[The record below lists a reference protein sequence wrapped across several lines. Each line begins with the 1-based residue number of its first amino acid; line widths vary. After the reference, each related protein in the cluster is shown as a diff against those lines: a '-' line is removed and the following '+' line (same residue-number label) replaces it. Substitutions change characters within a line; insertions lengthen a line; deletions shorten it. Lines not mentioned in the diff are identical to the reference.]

1 MKRFFF
7 LWFLFFSG
15 IVLAGNVTVDQARQI
30 AVSFWQ
36 SAPVTRGGIPS
47 LQMVFH
53 SEDLVT
59 RSSVQSPAYYVFDN
73 TGGPGFV
80 IVAGDDVAMPVLG
93 YSFEHEFSKDNL
105 PANLKA
111 WLEYMR
117 DEVNEARRSGA
128 KAESAVTRAWS
139 QVEVGT
145 PVVELETARW
155 NQTEPYNQLCPTIN
169 GQPTYTGC
177 VITALA
183 IVMRYH
189 QWPEKGVGT
198 LPGYETYNYKVS
210 VPDLPLGHVYDWNN
224 MPLQYPY
231 SGYSQEEATAVATL
245 MRDCGVMVQADY
257 GPLGSSGTG
266 ATTFN
271 IPSLLATYMGYDK
284 SARSVSRNSYSTAE
298 WNAMMKRELDSSR
311 PIIYSGASSE
321 AGHAFV
327 LDGYTDRDYYSVNWG
342 WGGYCNGYFLLTALN
357 PSGQGAGGSEGGY
370 NASQDAVIG
379 IQKDV
384 GGECVEEL
392 RFMECTIFVP
402 ARTINGLC
410 IDETVVSGKPFVLYM
425 GGLLNA
431 GSTTFVGDLVLAVTD
446 NQGKIVE
453 ELYRSEITDLPASYY
468 FYSIINATVKS
479 PILPG
484 YRIRGYYR
492 SANTPEWTL
501 IKGNEEDGCTWDLL
515 IADEYSIEET
525 TQLTYNKKSRLL
537 RLLVKDGVSVSLRS
551 SGGSDCSDK
560 CQIQGNEITVDTSL
574 LRDGTYSLTLQK
586 GDDWKTLNFS
596 VANAAE

>member
-15 IVLAGNVTVDQARQI
+15 IVLAGNVSEDQARQI

-117 DEVNEARRSGA
+117 DEVNKARRSGA

-145 PVVELETARW
+145 PVVELETAKW
-155 NQTEPYNQLCPTIN
+155 NQMEPYNLLCPIV
-169 GQPTYTGC
+169 GGESTYTGC
-177 VITALA
+177 TATAVA

-198 LPGYETYNYKVS
+198 LPGYKILRGEVL
-210 VPDLPLGHVYDWNN
+210 PELPLGHTYDWKN
-224 MPLQYPY
+224 MPLEYPY
-231 SGYSQEEATAVATL
+231 MGYSQAEANAVAVL
-245 MRDCGVMVQADY
+245 MRDCGWMIFSDY
-257 GPLGSSGTG
+257 GPIGSVGTM
-266 ATTFN
+266 ASSYD
-271 IPSLLATYMGYDK
+271 IPSGLKTYMGYDK
-284 SARSVSRNSYSTAE
+284 KARIISRNGYSTFE
-298 WNAMMKRELDSSR
+298 WNALMKGELDNSR
-311 PIIYSGASSE
+311 PIIYAGFSVRS
-321 AGHAFV
+321 GHAFV
-327 LDGYTDRDYYSVNWG
+327 LDGYTDQDYYRVNWG
-342 WGGYCNGYFLLTALN
+342 WGGYCDGYFLLTALD
-357 PSGQGAGGSEGGY
+357 PEGQGAGGSEGGY
-370 NASQDAVIG
+370 NTSQTAVIG
-379 IQKDV
+379 IQKDD
-384 GGECVEEL
+384 GGTNLEEL
-392 RFMECTIFVP
+392 RYSERFNEQDLC
-402 ARTINGLC
+402 GL
-410 IDETVVSGKPFVLYM
+410 IVDESVVSGRPFDLYSGCM
-425 GGLLNA
+425 KNS
-431 GSTTFVGDLVLAVTD
+431 GSGTFTGELMFAVAD
-446 NQGKIVE
+446 KEGNIIE
-453 ELYRSEITDLPASYY
+453 ELYTMSVSDWLESQY
-468 FYSIINATVKS
+468 FCPSIGNVTINTLV
-479 PILPG
+479 LPG

-501 IKGNEEDGCTWDLL
+501 IKGNDEDGCVWDLL

-586 GDDWKTLNFS
+586 GDDRKTLNFS

>member
-36 SAPVTRGGIPS
+36 SAPVTRGGVPS

-117 DEVNEARRSGA
+117 DEVNEARRSGI
-128 KAESAVTRAWS
+128 KAQEAVTRAWKS
-139 QVEVGT
+139 MDAGEV
-145 PVVELETARW
+145 VVKLETAEW
-155 NQTEPYNQLCPTIN
+155 SQGEPYNWYCPMIN
-169 GQPTYTGC
+169 GQKAPTGC

-189 QWPEKGVGT
+189 QWPEKGVGV
-198 LPGYETYNYKVS
+198 LPGYETGNGIT
-210 VPDLPLGHVYDWNN
+210 LPEISLGHPYNWAN
-224 MPLQYPY
+224 MLLKYPWE
-231 SGYSQEEATAVATL
+231 GYTQAEAEAVATL
-245 MRDCGVMVQADY
+245 MRDLGVMLQAGY
-257 GPLGSSGTG
+257 GLDGTG
-266 ATTFN
+266 AATSN
-271 IPSLLATYMGYDK
+271 IPSGLITYMGYDK
-284 SARSVSRNSYSTAE
+284 ATRWINRDHYSTIE
-298 WNAMMKRELDSSR
+298 WHQLMKVELNNNR
-311 PIIYSGASSE
+311 PIIYSGSNDE
-321 AGHAFV
+321 GGHAFV
-327 LDGYTDRDYYSVNWG
+327 LDGYTTDNYFSVNWG
-342 WGGYCNGYFLLTALN
+342 WGGSCNGYFLLTALD
-357 PSGQGAGGSEGGY
+357 PAGQGVGGSAEGY
-370 NASQDAVIG
+370 NNYQGAVIG
-379 IQKDV
+379 IQKDTN
-384 GGECVEEL
+384 GKNFIEEL
-392 RFMECTIFVP
+392 RFAKYSGGP
-402 ARTINGLC
+402 GLWVEQE
-410 IDETVVSGKPFVLYM
+410 ISTGIPFI
-425 GGLLNA
+425 LNA
-431 GSTTFVGDLVLAVTD
+431 LLVNSGSMNFVGDILFALV
-446 NQGKIVE
+446 NKHGNIVE
-453 ELYRSEITDLPASYY
+453 ELGIWNVSESDN
-468 FYSIINATVKS
+468 FYSGSSCLFNMYLTINQKINV
-479 PILPG
+479 G

-586 GDDWKTLNFS
+586 GDDRKTLNFS

>member
-117 DEVNEARRSGA
+117 DEVNKARRSGA

-145 PVVELETARW
+145 PVVELETAKW
-155 NQTEPYNQLCPTIN
+155 NQMEPYNLLCPIV
-169 GQPTYTGC
+169 GGESTYTGC
-177 VITALA
+177 TATAVA

-198 LPGYETYNYKVS
+198 LPGYKILRGEVL
-210 VPDLPLGHVYDWNN
+210 PELPLGHTYDWKN
-224 MPLQYPY
+224 MPLEYPY
-231 SGYSQEEATAVATL
+231 MGYSQAEANAVAVL
-245 MRDCGVMVQADY
+245 MRDCGWMIFSDY
-257 GPLGSSGTG
+257 GPIGSVGTM
-266 ATTFN
+266 ASSYD
-271 IPSLLATYMGYDK
+271 IPSGLKTYMGYDK
-284 SARSVSRNSYSTAE
+284 KARIISRNGYSTFE
-298 WNAMMKRELDSSR
+298 WNALMKGELDNSR
-311 PIIYSGASSE
+311 PIIYAGFSVRS
-321 AGHAFV
+321 GHAFV
-327 LDGYTDRDYYSVNWG
+327 LDGYTDQDYYRVNWG
-342 WGGYCNGYFLLTALN
+342 WGGYCDGYFLLTALD
-357 PSGQGAGGSEGGY
+357 PEGQGAGGSEGGY
-370 NASQDAVIG
+370 NTSQTAVIG
-379 IQKDV
+379 IQKDD
-384 GGECVEEL
+384 GGTNLEEL
-392 RFMECTIFVP
+392 RYSERFNEQDLC
-402 ARTINGLC
+402 GL
-410 IDETVVSGKPFVLYM
+410 IVDESVVSGRPFDLYSGCM
-425 GGLLNA
+425 KNS
-431 GSTTFVGDLVLAVTD
+431 GSGTFTGELMFAVAD
-446 NQGKIVE
+446 KEGNIIE
-453 ELYRSEITDLPASYY
+453 ELYTMSVSDWLESQY
-468 FYSIINATVKS
+468 FCPSIGNVTINTLV
-479 PILPG
+479 LPG

-501 IKGNEEDGCTWDLL
+501 IKGNDEDGCVWDLL

-586 GDDWKTLNFS
+586 GDDRKTLNFS

>member
-15 IVLAGNVTVDQARQI
+15 IVLAGNVSEDQARQI

-128 KAESAVTRAWS
+128 KAESVVTRAWS
-139 QVEVGT
+139 QVEAGT
-145 PVVELETARW
+145 PVVELETAKW
-155 NQTEPYNQLCPTIN
+155 NQMEPYNLLCPIV
-169 GQPTYTGC
+169 GGESTYTGC
-177 VITALA
+177 TATAVA

-198 LPGYETYNYKVS
+198 LPGYKILRGEVL
-210 VPDLPLGHVYDWNN
+210 PELPLGHTYDWKN
-224 MPLQYPY
+224 MPLEYPY
-231 SGYSQEEATAVATL
+231 MGYSQAEANAVAVL
-245 MRDCGVMVQADY
+245 MRDCGWMIFSDY
-257 GPLGSSGTG
+257 GPVGSSGTS
-266 ATTFN
+266 AFTVY
-271 IPSLLATYMGYDK
+271 IPAGLTTYMGYDK
-284 SARSVSRNSYSTAE
+284 RVRTISRNGYTTSE
-298 WNAMMKRELDSSR
+298 WNSLMQGELESNR
-311 PIIYSGASSE
+311 PVIYSGFNDN

-327 LDGYTDRDYYSVNWG
+327 LDGYTDQNYYRVNWG
-342 WGGYCNGYFLLTALN
+342 WGGYCDGYFLLTVLD
-357 PSGQGAGGSEGGY
+357 PEGQGSGGSEGGY
-370 NASQDAVIG
+370 NMYQDAVIG
-379 IQKDV
+379 IQKDD
-384 GGECVEEL
+384 GGAYFEEL
-392 RFMECTIFVP
+392 RYGERFSEQEVC
-402 ARTINGLC
+402 GLSV
-410 IDETVVSGKPFVLYM
+410 DEPVVSGKPFELYV
-425 GGLLNA
+425 GNLKNTGSGTFTGELL
-431 GSTTFVGDLVLAVTD
+431 FAVVD
-446 NQGKIVE
+446 KEGNIVE
-453 ELYRSEITDLPASYY
+453 ELYVVSLSDLLSSYY
-468 FYSIINATVKS
+468 YYPYVGTVTINTPV
-479 PILPG
+479 LPG

-501 IKGNEEDGCTWDLL
+501 IKGNDEDGCVWDLL

-586 GDDWKTLNFS
+586 GDDRKTLNFS

>member
-36 SAPVTRGGIPS
+36 SVPVTRGGILS

-128 KAESAVTRAWS
+128 KAESVVTRAWS

-145 PVVELETARW
+145 PVVELETAKW
-155 NQTEPYNQLCPTIN
+155 NQMEPYNLLCPIV
-169 GQPTYTGC
+169 GGESTYTGC
-177 VITALA
+177 TATAVA

-198 LPGYETYNYKVS
+198 LPGYKILRGEVL
-210 VPDLPLGHVYDWNN
+210 PELPLGHTYDWKN
-224 MPLQYPY
+224 MPLEYPY
-231 SGYSQEEATAVATL
+231 MGYSQAEANAVAVL
-245 MRDCGVMVQADY
+245 MRDCGWMIFSDY
-257 GPLGSSGTG
+257 GPIGSVGTM
-266 ATTFN
+266 ASSYD
-271 IPSLLATYMGYDK
+271 IPSGLKTYMGYDK
-284 SARSVSRNSYSTAE
+284 KARIISRNGYSTFE
-298 WNAMMKRELDSSR
+298 WNALMKGELDNSR
-311 PIIYSGASSE
+311 PIIYAGFSVRS
-321 AGHAFV
+321 GHAFV
-327 LDGYTDRDYYSVNWG
+327 LDGYTDQDYYRVNWG
-342 WGGYCNGYFLLTALN
+342 WGGYCDGYFLLTALD
-357 PSGQGAGGSEGGY
+357 PEGQGAGGSEGGY
-370 NASQDAVIG
+370 NTSQTAVIG
-379 IQKDV
+379 IQKDD
-384 GGECVEEL
+384 GGTNLEEL
-392 RFMECTIFVP
+392 RYSERFNEQDLC
-402 ARTINGLC
+402 GL
-410 IDETVVSGKPFVLYM
+410 IVDESVVSGRPFDLYSGCM
-425 GGLLNA
+425 KNS
-431 GSTTFVGDLVLAVTD
+431 GSGTFTGELMFAVAD
-446 NQGKIVE
+446 KEGNIIE
-453 ELYRSEITDLPASYY
+453 ELYTMSVSDWLESQY
-468 FYSIINATVKS
+468 FCPSIGNVTINTLV
-479 PILPG
+479 LPG

-501 IKGNEEDGCTWDLL
+501 IKGNDEDGCVWDLL

-586 GDDWKTLNFS
+586 GDDRKTLNFS

>member
-15 IVLAGNVTVDQARQI
+15 IVLAGNVTEDQARQI

-128 KAESAVTRAWS
+128 KAESVVTRAWS

-145 PVVELETARW
+145 PVVELGTAKW
-155 NQTEPYNQLCPTIN
+155 NQTDPYNLLCPIV
-169 GQPTYTGC
+169 GGESTYTGC
-177 VITALA
+177 TATAVA

-198 LPGYETYNYKVS
+198 LPGYKILRGEVL
-210 VPDLPLGHVYDWNN
+210 PELPLGHTYDWKN
-224 MPLQYPY
+224 MPLEYPY
-231 SGYSQEEATAVATL
+231 MGYSQAEANAVAVL
-245 MRDCGVMVQADY
+245 MRDCGWMIFSDY
-257 GPLGSSGTG
+257 GPIGSVGTM
-266 ATTFN
+266 ASSYD
-271 IPSLLATYMGYDK
+271 IPSGLKTYMGYDK
-284 SARSVSRNSYSTAE
+284 KARIISRNGYSTFE
-298 WNAMMKRELDSSR
+298 WNALMKGELDNSR
-311 PIIYSGASSE
+311 PIIYAGFSVRS
-321 AGHAFV
+321 GHAFV
-327 LDGYTDRDYYSVNWG
+327 LDGYTDQDYYRVNWG
-342 WGGYCNGYFLLTALN
+342 WGGYCDGYFLLTALD
-357 PSGQGAGGSEGGY
+357 PEGQGAGGSEGGY
-370 NASQDAVIG
+370 NTSQTAVIG
-379 IQKDV
+379 IQKDD
-384 GGECVEEL
+384 GGTNLEEL
-392 RFMECTIFVP
+392 RYSERFNEQDLC
-402 ARTINGLC
+402 GL
-410 IDETVVSGKPFVLYM
+410 IVDESVVSGRPFDLYSGCM
-425 GGLLNA
+425 KNS
-431 GSTTFVGDLVLAVTD
+431 GSGTFTGELMFAVAD
-446 NQGKIVE
+446 KEGNIIE
-453 ELYRSEITDLPASYY
+453 ELYTMSVSDWLESQY
-468 FYSIINATVKS
+468 FCPSIGNVTINTLV
-479 PILPG
+479 LPG

-501 IKGNEEDGCTWDLL
+501 IKGNDEDGCVWDLL

-586 GDDWKTLNFS
+586 GDDRKTLNFS

>member
-15 IVLAGNVTVDQARQI
+15 IVLAGNVSEDQARQI

-128 KAESAVTRAWS
+128 KAESAVTHAWS

-145 PVVELETARW
+145 PVVELETAKW
-155 NQTEPYNQLCPTIN
+155 NQMEPYNLLCPIVW
-169 GQPTYTGC
+169 GESTYTGC
-177 VITALA
+177 TATAVA

-198 LPGYETYNYKVS
+198 LPGYKILRGEVL
-210 VPDLPLGHVYDWNN
+210 PELPLGHTYDWKN
-224 MPLQYPY
+224 MPLEYPY
-231 SGYSQEEATAVATL
+231 MGYSQAEANAVAVL
-245 MRDCGVMVQADY
+245 MRDCGWMIFSDY
-257 GPLGSSGTG
+257 GPIGSVGTM
-266 ATTFN
+266 ASSYD
-271 IPSLLATYMGYDK
+271 IPSGLKTYMGYDK
-284 SARSVSRNSYSTAE
+284 KARIISRNGYSTFE
-298 WNAMMKRELDSSR
+298 WNALMKGELDNSR
-311 PIIYSGASSE
+311 PIIYAGFSVRG
-321 AGHAFV
+321 GHAFV
-327 LDGYTDRDYYSVNWG
+327 LDGYTDQDYYRVNWG
-342 WGGYCNGYFLLTALN
+342 WGGYCDGYFLLTALD
-357 PSGQGAGGSEGGY
+357 PEGQGAGGSEGGY
-370 NASQDAVIG
+370 NTSQTAVIG
-379 IQKDV
+379 IQKDD
-384 GGECVEEL
+384 GGTNLEEL
-392 RFMECTIFVP
+392 RYSERFNEQDLC
-402 ARTINGLC
+402 GL
-410 IDETVVSGKPFVLYM
+410 IVDESVVSGRPFDLYSGCM
-425 GGLLNA
+425 KNS
-431 GSTTFVGDLVLAVTD
+431 GSGTFTGELMFAVAD
-446 NQGKIVE
+446 KEGNIIE
-453 ELYRSEITDLPASYY
+453 ELYTMSVSDWLESQY
-468 FYSIINATVKS
+468 FCPSIGNVTINTLV
-479 PILPG
+479 LPG

-501 IKGNEEDGCTWDLL
+501 IKGNDEDGCVWDLL

-586 GDDWKTLNFS
+586 GDDRKTLNFS

>member
-15 IVLAGNVTVDQARQI
+15 IVLAGNVTEDQARQI

-53 SEDLVT
+53 SEDLIT

-93 YSFEHEFSKDNL
+93 YSFEHEFSKDDL

-128 KAESAVTRAWS
+128 KAESVVTRAWS

-145 PVVELETARW
+145 PVVELETAQW

-198 LPGYETYNYKVS
+198 LPGYKISRGEVL
-210 VPDLPLGHVYDWNN
+210 PELPLGHTYDWKN
-224 MPLQYPY
+224 MLLEYPY
-231 SGYSQEEATAVATL
+231 FGYSQAEATAVATL
-245 MRDCGVMVQADY
+245 MRDCGIMLQADF
-257 GPLGSSGTG
+257 GPVGSSGTG
-266 ATTFN
+266 AFTHL
-271 IPSLLATYMGYDK
+271 IPDKLTNYMGYSK
-284 SARSVSRNSYSTAE
+284 KARSISRNGYSTSE
-298 WNAMMKRELDSSR
+298 WNTLMQGELDSNR
-311 PIIYSGASSE
+311 PVIYSGFNDN

-327 LDGYTDRDYYSVNWG
+327 LDGYTDQNYYRVNWG
-342 WGGYCNGYFLLTALN
+342 WGGYCDGYFLLTALD
-357 PSGQGAGGSEGGY
+357 PEGQGSGGSEGGY
-370 NASQDAVIG
+370 NMSQDAVIG
-379 IQKDV
+379 IQKDD
-384 GGECVEEL
+384 GGAYFEEL
-392 RFMECTIFVP
+392 RYGERFSEQEVC
-402 ARTINGLC
+402 GLSV
-410 IDETVVSGKPFVLYM
+410 DEPVVSGKPFELYV
-425 GGLLNA
+425 GNLKNTGSGTFTGELL
-431 GSTTFVGDLVLAVTD
+431 FAVAD
-446 NQGKIVE
+446 KEGNIVE
-453 ELYRSEITDLPASYY
+453 ELYVMSISDYLSAYY
-468 FYSIINATVKS
+468 YCPVTINT

-501 IKGNEEDGCTWDLL
+501 IKGNDEDGCVWDLL

-586 GDDWKTLNFS
+586 GDDRKTLNFS

>member
-15 IVLAGNVTVDQARQI
+15 IVLAGNVSEDQARQI

-128 KAESAVTRAWS
+128 KAESVVTRAWS

-145 PVVELETARW
+145 PVVELGTAKW
-155 NQTEPYNQLCPTIN
+155 NQMEPYNLLCPIV
-169 GQPTYTGC
+169 GGESTYTGC
-177 VITALA
+177 TATAVA

-198 LPGYETYNYKVS
+198 LPGYKISRGEVL
-210 VPDLPLGHVYDWNN
+210 PELPLGHTYDWKN
-224 MPLQYPY
+224 MPLEYPY
-231 SGYSQEEATAVATL
+231 LGYSQVEANAVAVL
-245 MRDCGVMVQADY
+245 MRDCGWMIFSDY
-257 GPLGSSGTG
+257 GPIGSVGTM
-266 ATTFN
+266 ASSYD
-271 IPSLLATYMGYDK
+271 IPSGLKTYMGYDK
-284 SARSVSRNSYSTAE
+284 KARIISRNGYSTFE
-298 WNAMMKRELDSSR
+298 WNALMKGELDNSR
-311 PIIYSGASSE
+311 PIIYAGFSVRS
-321 AGHAFV
+321 GHAFV
-327 LDGYTDRDYYSVNWG
+327 LDGYTDQDYYRVNWG
-342 WGGYCNGYFLLTALN
+342 WGGYCDGYFLLTALD
-357 PSGQGAGGSEGGY
+357 PEGQGAGGSEGGY
-370 NASQDAVIG
+370 NTSQTAVIG
-379 IQKDV
+379 IQKDD
-384 GGECVEEL
+384 GGTNLEEL
-392 RFMECTIFVP
+392 RYSERFNEQDLC
-402 ARTINGLC
+402 GL
-410 IDETVVSGKPFVLYM
+410 IVDESVVSGRPFDLYSGCM
-425 GGLLNA
+425 KNS
-431 GSTTFVGDLVLAVTD
+431 GSGTFTGELMFAVAD
-446 NQGKIVE
+446 KEGNIIE
-453 ELYRSEITDLPASYY
+453 ELYTMSVSDWLESQY
-468 FYSIINATVKS
+468 FCPSIGNVTINTLV
-479 PILPG
+479 LPG

-501 IKGNEEDGCTWDLL
+501 IKGNDEDGCVWDLL

-586 GDDWKTLNFS
+586 GDDRKTLNFS

>member
-15 IVLAGNVTVDQARQI
+15 IVLAGNVSEDQARQI

-128 KAESAVTRAWS
+128 KAESVVTRAWS

-145 PVVELETARW
+145 PVVELETAKW
-155 NQTEPYNQLCPTIN
+155 NQMEPYNLLCPIV
-169 GQPTYTGC
+169 GGESTYTGC
-177 VITALA
+177 TATAVA

-198 LPGYETYNYKVS
+198 LPGYKILRGEVL
-210 VPDLPLGHVYDWNN
+210 PELPLGHTYDWKN
-224 MPLQYPY
+224 MPLEYPY
-231 SGYSQEEATAVATL
+231 LGYSQVEANAVAVL
-245 MRDCGVMVQADY
+245 MRDCGWMIFSDY
-257 GPLGSSGTG
+257 GPIGSVGTM
-266 ATTFN
+266 ASSYD
-271 IPSLLATYMGYDK
+271 IPSGLKTYMGYDK
-284 SARSVSRNSYSTAE
+284 KARIISRNGYSTFE
-298 WNAMMKRELDSSR
+298 WNALMKGELDNSR
-311 PIIYSGASSE
+311 PIIYAGFSVRS
-321 AGHAFV
+321 GHAFV
-327 LDGYTDRDYYSVNWG
+327 LDGYTDQDYYRVNWG
-342 WGGYCNGYFLLTALN
+342 WGGYCDGYFLLTALD
-357 PSGQGAGGSEGGY
+357 PEGQGAGGSEGGY
-370 NASQDAVIG
+370 NTSQTAVIG
-379 IQKDV
+379 IQKDD
-384 GGECVEEL
+384 GGTNLEEL
-392 RFMECTIFVP
+392 RYSERFNEQDLC
-402 ARTINGLC
+402 GL
-410 IDETVVSGKPFVLYM
+410 IVDESVVSGRPFDLYSGCM
-425 GGLLNA
+425 KNS
-431 GSTTFVGDLVLAVTD
+431 GSGTFTGELMFAVAD
-446 NQGKIVE
+446 KEGNIIE
-453 ELYRSEITDLPASYY
+453 ELYTMSVSDWLESQY
-468 FYSIINATVKS
+468 FCPSIGNVTINTLV
-479 PILPG
+479 LPG

-501 IKGNEEDGCTWDLL
+501 IKGNDEDGCVWDLL

-586 GDDWKTLNFS
+586 GDDRKTLNFS

>member
-15 IVLAGNVTVDQARQI
+15 IVLAGNVSEDQARQI

-117 DEVNEARRSGA
+117 DEVNKARRSGA

-145 PVVELETARW
+145 PVVELETAKW
-155 NQTEPYNQLCPTIN
+155 NQMEPYNLLCPIV
-169 GQPTYTGC
+169 GGESTYTGC
-177 VITALA
+177 TATAVA

-198 LPGYETYNYKVS
+198 LPGYKISRGEVL
-210 VPDLPLGHVYDWNN
+210 PELPLGHTYDWKN
-224 MPLQYPY
+224 MPLEYPY
-231 SGYSQEEATAVATL
+231 WGYSQVEANAVAVL
-245 MRDCGVMVQADY
+245 MRDCGWMIFSDY
-257 GPLGSSGTG
+257 GPIGSVGTM
-266 ATTFN
+266 ASSYD
-271 IPSLLATYMGYDK
+271 IPSGLKTYMGYDK
-284 SARSVSRNSYSTAE
+284 KARIISRNGYSTFE
-298 WNAMMKRELDSSR
+298 WNALMKGELDNSR
-311 PIIYSGASSE
+311 PIIYAGFSVRS
-321 AGHAFV
+321 GHAFV
-327 LDGYTDRDYYSVNWG
+327 LDGYTDQDYYRVNWG
-342 WGGYCNGYFLLTALN
+342 WGGYCDGYFLLTALD
-357 PSGQGAGGSEGGY
+357 PEGQGAGGSEGGY
-370 NASQDAVIG
+370 NTSQTAVIG
-379 IQKDV
+379 IQKDD
-384 GGECVEEL
+384 GGTNLEEL
-392 RFMECTIFVP
+392 RYSERFNEQDLC
-402 ARTINGLC
+402 GL
-410 IDETVVSGKPFVLYM
+410 IVDESVVSGRPFDLYSGCM
-425 GGLLNA
+425 KNS
-431 GSTTFVGDLVLAVTD
+431 GSGTFTGELMFAVAD
-446 NQGKIVE
+446 KEGNIIE
-453 ELYRSEITDLPASYY
+453 ELYTMSVSDWLESQY
-468 FYSIINATVKS
+468 FCPSIGNVTINTLV
-479 PILPG
+479 LPG

-501 IKGNEEDGCTWDLL
+501 IKGNEEDGCVWDLL

-586 GDDWKTLNFS
+586 GDDRKTLNFS

>member
-15 IVLAGNVTVDQARQI
+15 IVLAGNVTEDQARQI

-145 PVVELETARW
+145 PVVELETAKW
-155 NQTEPYNQLCPTIN
+155 NQMEPYNLLCPIV
-169 GQPTYTGC
+169 GGESTYTGC
-177 VITALA
+177 TATAVA

-198 LPGYETYNYKVS
+198 LPGYKISRGEVL
-210 VPDLPLGHVYDWNN
+210 PELPLGHTYDWKN
-224 MPLQYPY
+224 MPLEYPY
-231 SGYSQEEATAVATL
+231 LGYSQVEANAVAVL
-245 MRDCGVMVQADY
+245 MRDCGWMIFSDY
-257 GPLGSSGTG
+257 GPIGSVGTM
-266 ATTFN
+266 ASSYD
-271 IPSLLATYMGYDK
+271 IPSGLKTYMGYDK
-284 SARSVSRNSYSTAE
+284 KARIISRNGYSTFE
-298 WNAMMKRELDSSR
+298 WNALMKGELDNSR
-311 PIIYSGASSE
+311 PIIYAGFSVRS
-321 AGHAFV
+321 GHAFV
-327 LDGYTDRDYYSVNWG
+327 LDGYTDQDYYRVNWG
-342 WGGYCNGYFLLTALN
+342 WGGYCDGYFLLTALD
-357 PSGQGAGGSEGGY
+357 PEGQGAGGSEGGY
-370 NASQDAVIG
+370 NTSQTAVIG
-379 IQKDV
+379 IQKDD
-384 GGECVEEL
+384 GGTNLEEL
-392 RFMECTIFVP
+392 RYSERFNEQDLC
-402 ARTINGLC
+402 GL
-410 IDETVVSGKPFVLYM
+410 IVDESVVSGRPFDLYSGCM
-425 GGLLNA
+425 KNS
-431 GSTTFVGDLVLAVTD
+431 GSGTFTGELMFAVAD
-446 NQGKIVE
+446 KEGNIIE
-453 ELYRSEITDLPASYY
+453 ELYTMSVSDWLESQY
-468 FYSIINATVKS
+468 FCPSIGNVTINTLV
-479 PILPG
+479 LPG

-501 IKGNEEDGCTWDLL
+501 IKGNDEDGCVWDLL

-586 GDDWKTLNFS
+586 GDDRKTLNFS

>member
-15 IVLAGNVTVDQARQI
+15 IVLAGNVTEDQARQI
-30 AVSFWQ
+30 AASFWQ

-73 TGGPGFV
+73 TGSPGFV

-128 KAESAVTRAWS
+128 KAESAVTHAWS

-145 PVVELETARW
+145 PVVELETAKW
-155 NQTEPYNQLCPTIN
+155 NQMEPYNLLCPIV
-169 GQPTYTGC
+169 GGESTYTGC
-177 VITALA
+177 TATAVA

-198 LPGYETYNYKVS
+198 LPGYKISRGEVL
-210 VPDLPLGHVYDWNN
+210 PELPLGHTYDWKN
-224 MPLQYPY
+224 MPLEYPY
-231 SGYSQEEATAVATL
+231 LGYSQVEANAVAVL
-245 MRDCGVMVQADY
+245 MRDCGWMIFSDY
-257 GPLGSSGTG
+257 GPIGSVGTM
-266 ATTFN
+266 ASSYD
-271 IPSLLATYMGYDK
+271 IPSGLKTYMGYDK
-284 SARSVSRNSYSTAE
+284 KARIISRNGYSTFE
-298 WNAMMKRELDSSR
+298 WNALMKGELDNSR
-311 PIIYSGASSE
+311 PIIYAGFSVRS
-321 AGHAFV
+321 GHAFV
-327 LDGYTDRDYYSVNWG
+327 LDGYTDQDYYRVNWG
-342 WGGYCNGYFLLTALN
+342 WGGYCDGYFLLTALD
-357 PSGQGAGGSEGGY
+357 PEGQGAGGSEGGY
-370 NASQDAVIG
+370 NTSQTAVIG
-379 IQKDV
+379 IQKDD
-384 GGECVEEL
+384 GGTNLEEL
-392 RFMECTIFVP
+392 RYSERFNEQDLC
-402 ARTINGLC
+402 GL
-410 IDETVVSGKPFVLYM
+410 IVDESVVSGRPFDLYS
-425 GGLLNA
+425 GCIKNS
-431 GSTTFVGDLVLAVTD
+431 GSGTFTGELMFAVAD
-446 NQGKIVE
+446 KEGNIIE
-453 ELYRSEITDLPASYY
+453 ELYTMSVSDWLESQY
-468 FYSIINATVKS
+468 FCPSIGNVTINTLV
-479 PILPG
+479 LPG

-501 IKGNEEDGCTWDLL
+501 IKGNEEDGCVWDLL

-560 CQIQGNEITVDTSL
+560 CQIQGNEITVDISL

-586 GDDWKTLNFS
+586 GDDRKTLNFS

>member
-15 IVLAGNVTVDQARQI
+15 IVLAGNVSEDQARQI

-59 RSSVQSPAYYVFDN
+59 RSSVQSPAYYFFDN

-128 KAESAVTRAWS
+128 KAESVVTRDWS

-145 PVVELETARW
+145 PVVELGTAKW
-155 NQTEPYNQLCPTIN
+155 NQTDPYNMLCPKVN
-169 GQPTYTGC
+169 MQFAYTGC
-177 VITALA
+177 TITALA

-198 LPGYETYNYKVS
+198 LPGYQTDTYRVT
-210 VPDLPLGHVYDWNN
+210 VPDLPLGHTYDWKN
-224 MPLQYPY
+224 MLLEYPY
-231 SGYSQEEATAVATL
+231 FGYSQAEATAVATL
-245 MRDCGVMVQADY
+245 MRDCGVMLQADF
-257 GPLGSSGTG
+257 GPVGSSGT
-266 ATTFN
+266 AASTFY
-271 IPSLLATYMGYDK
+271 IPSGLTTYMGYDK
-284 SARSVSRNSYSTAE
+284 RVRTISRNGYTTSE
-298 WNAMMKRELDSSR
+298 WNSLMQGELESNR
-311 PIIYSGASSE
+311 PVIYSGFNDN

-327 LDGYTDRDYYSVNWG
+327 LDGYTDQNYYRVNWG
-342 WGGYCNGYFLLTALN
+342 WGGYCDGYFLLTVLD
-357 PSGQGAGGSEGGY
+357 PEGQGSGGSEGGY
-370 NASQDAVIG
+370 NMYQDAVIG
-379 IQKDV
+379 IQKDD
-384 GGECVEEL
+384 GGAYFEEL
-392 RFMECTIFVP
+392 RYGERFSEQEVC
-402 ARTINGLC
+402 GLSV
-410 IDETVVSGKPFVLYM
+410 DEPVVSGKPFELYV
-425 GGLLNA
+425 GNLKNTGSGTFTGELL
-431 GSTTFVGDLVLAVTD
+431 FAVAD
-446 NQGKIVE
+446 KEGNIVE
-453 ELYRSEITDLPASYY
+453 ELYVVSLSDLLSSYY
-468 FYSIINATVKS
+468 YYPYVGTVTINTPV
-479 PILPG
+479 LPG

-501 IKGNEEDGCTWDLL
+501 IKGNDEDGCVWDLL
-515 IADEYSIEET
+515 IADEYSIEES

-586 GDDWKTLNFS
+586 GDDRKTLNFS

>member
-15 IVLAGNVTVDQARQI
+15 IVLAGNVSEDQARQI

-128 KAESAVTRAWS
+128 KAESVVTRAWS

-145 PVVELETARW
+145 PVVELETAKW
-155 NQTEPYNQLCPTIN
+155 NQMEPYNLLCPIV
-169 GQPTYTGC
+169 GGESTYTGC
-177 VITALA
+177 TATAVA

-198 LPGYETYNYKVS
+198 LPGYKISRGEVL
-210 VPDLPLGHVYDWNN
+210 PELPLGHTYDWKN
-224 MPLQYPY
+224 MPLEYPY
-231 SGYSQEEATAVATL
+231 LGYSQVEANAVAVL
-245 MRDCGVMVQADY
+245 MRDCGWMIFSDY
-257 GPLGSSGTG
+257 GPVGSSGTS
-266 ATTFN
+266 AFTVY
-271 IPSLLATYMGYDK
+271 IPAGLTTYMGYDK
-284 SARSVSRNSYSTAE
+284 RVRTISRNGYTTSE
-298 WNAMMKRELDSSR
+298 WNSLMQGELESNR
-311 PIIYSGASSE
+311 PVIYSGFNAN

-327 LDGYTDRDYYSVNWG
+327 LDGYTDQNYYRVNWG
-342 WGGYCNGYFLLTALN
+342 WGGYCDGYFLLTVLD
-357 PSGQGAGGSEGGY
+357 PEGQGAGGSEGGY
-370 NASQDAVIG
+370 NMYQDAVIG
-379 IQKDV
+379 IQKDD
-384 GGECVEEL
+384 GGAYFEEL
-392 RFMECTIFVP
+392 RYGERFSEQEVC
-402 ARTINGLC
+402 GLSV
-410 IDETVVSGKPFVLYM
+410 DEPVVSGKPFELYV
-425 GGLLNA
+425 GNLKNTGSGTFTGELL
-431 GSTTFVGDLVLAVTD
+431 FAVVD
-446 NQGKIVE
+446 KEGNIVE
-453 ELYRSEITDLPASYY
+453 ELYVVSLSDLLSSYY
-468 FYSIINATVKS
+468 YYPYVGTVTINTPV
-479 PILPG
+479 LPG

-586 GDDWKTLNFS
+586 GDDRKTLNFS

>member
-15 IVLAGNVTVDQARQI
+15 IVLAGNVSEDQARQI

-145 PVVELETARW
+145 PVVELETAKW
-155 NQTEPYNQLCPTIN
+155 NQMEPYNLLCPIV
-169 GQPTYTGC
+169 GGESTYTGC
-177 VITALA
+177 TATAVA

-198 LPGYETYNYKVS
+198 LPGYKISRGEVL
-210 VPDLPLGHVYDWNN
+210 PELPLGHTYDWKN
-224 MPLQYPY
+224 MPLEYPY
-231 SGYSQEEATAVATL
+231 LGYSQVEANAVAVL
-245 MRDCGVMVQADY
+245 MRDCGWMIFSDY
-257 GPLGSSGTG
+257 GPIGSVGTM
-266 ATTFN
+266 ASSYD
-271 IPSLLATYMGYDK
+271 IPSGLKTYMGYDK
-284 SARSVSRNSYSTAE
+284 KARIISRNGYSTFE
-298 WNAMMKRELDSSR
+298 WNALMKGELDNSR
-311 PIIYSGASSE
+311 PIIYAGFSVRS
-321 AGHAFV
+321 GHAFV
-327 LDGYTDRDYYSVNWG
+327 LDGYTDQDYYRVNWG
-342 WGGYCNGYFLLTALN
+342 WGGYCDGYFLLTALD
-357 PSGQGAGGSEGGY
+357 PEGQGSGGSEGGY
-370 NASQDAVIG
+370 NMYQDAVIG
-379 IQKDV
+379 IQKDD
-384 GGECVEEL
+384 GGAYFEEL
-392 RFMECTIFVP
+392 RYGERFSEQEVC
-402 ARTINGLC
+402 GLSV
-410 IDETVVSGKPFVLYM
+410 DEPVVSGKPFELYV
-425 GGLLNA
+425 GNLKNTGSGTFTGELL
-431 GSTTFVGDLVLAVTD
+431 FAVVD
-446 NQGKIVE
+446 KEGNIVE
-453 ELYRSEITDLPASYY
+453 ELYVVSLSDWLESQY
-468 FYSIINATVKS
+468 FCPSIGNVTINTLV
-479 PILPG
+479 LPG

-501 IKGNEEDGCTWDLL
+501 IKGNEEDGCVWDLL

-586 GDDWKTLNFS
+586 GDDRKTLNFS

>member
-15 IVLAGNVTVDQARQI
+15 IVLAGNVTEDQARQI

-128 KAESAVTRAWS
+128 KAESVVTRAWS

-145 PVVELETARW
+145 PVVELETAKW
-155 NQTEPYNQLCPTIN
+155 NQMEPYNLLCPIV
-169 GQPTYTGC
+169 GGESTYTGC
-177 VITALA
+177 TATAVA

-198 LPGYETYNYKVS
+198 LPGYKISRGEVL
-210 VPDLPLGHVYDWNN
+210 PELPLGHTYDWKN
-224 MPLQYPY
+224 MPLEYPY
-231 SGYSQEEATAVATL
+231 MGYSQAEANAVAVL
-245 MRDCGVMVQADY
+245 MRDCGWMIFSDY
-257 GPLGSSGTG
+257 GPIGSVGTM
-266 ATTFN
+266 ASSYD
-271 IPSLLATYMGYDK
+271 IPSGLKTYMGYDK
-284 SARSVSRNSYSTAE
+284 KARIISRNGYSTFE
-298 WNAMMKRELDSSR
+298 WNALMKGELDNSR
-311 PIIYSGASSE
+311 PIIYAGFSVRS
-321 AGHAFV
+321 GHAFV
-327 LDGYTDRDYYSVNWG
+327 LDGYTDQDYYRVNWG
-342 WGGYCNGYFLLTALN
+342 WGGYCDGYFLLTALD
-357 PSGQGAGGSEGGY
+357 PEGQGAGGSEGGY
-370 NASQDAVIG
+370 NTSQTAVIG
-379 IQKDV
+379 IQKDD
-384 GGECVEEL
+384 GGTNLEEL
-392 RFMECTIFVP
+392 RYSERFNEQDLC
-402 ARTINGLC
+402 GL
-410 IDETVVSGKPFVLYM
+410 IVDESVVSGRPFDLYSGCM
-425 GGLLNA
+425 KNS
-431 GSTTFVGDLVLAVTD
+431 GSGTFTGELMFAVAD
-446 NQGKIVE
+446 KEGNIIE
-453 ELYRSEITDLPASYY
+453 ELYTMSVSDWLESQY
-468 FYSIINATVKS
+468 FCPSIGNVTINTLV
-479 PILPG
+479 LPG

-501 IKGNEEDGCTWDLL
+501 IKGNDEDGCVWDLL

-586 GDDWKTLNFS
+586 GDDRKTLNFS

>member
-15 IVLAGNVTVDQARQI
+15 IVLAGNVSEDQARQI

-145 PVVELETARW
+145 PVVELETAKW
-155 NQTEPYNQLCPTIN
+155 NQTDPYNMLCPKVN
-169 GQPTYTGC
+169 MQFAYTGC
-177 VITALA
+177 TITALA

-198 LPGYETYNYKVS
+198 LPGYQTDTYRVT
-210 VPDLPLGHVYDWNN
+210 VPDLPLGHTYDWKN
-224 MPLQYPY
+224 MLLEYPY
-231 SGYSQEEATAVATL
+231 FGYSQAEATAVATL
-245 MRDCGVMVQADY
+245 MRDCGVMLQADF
-257 GPLGSSGTG
+257 GPVGSSGT
-266 ATTFN
+266 AASTFY
-271 IPSLLATYMGYDK
+271 IPSGLTTYMGYDK
-284 SARSVSRNSYSTAE
+284 RVRTISRNGYTTSE
-298 WNAMMKRELDSSR
+298 WNSLMQGELESNR
-311 PIIYSGASSE
+311 PVIYSGFNDN

-327 LDGYTDRDYYSVNWG
+327 LDGYTDQNYYRVNWG
-342 WGGYCNGYFLLTALN
+342 WGGYCDGYFLLTVLD
-357 PSGQGAGGSEGGY
+357 PEGQGAGGSEGGY
-370 NASQDAVIG
+370 NMYQDAVIG
-379 IQKDV
+379 IQKDD
-384 GGECVEEL
+384 GGAYLEEL
-392 RFMECTIFVP
+392 RYGERFSEQEVC
-402 ARTINGLC
+402 GLSV
-410 IDETVVSGKPFVLYM
+410 DEPVVSGKPFELYV
-425 GGLLNA
+425 GNLKNT
-431 GSTTFVGDLVLAVTD
+431 GSGTFTGEIMFGVVDKE
-446 NQGKIVE
+446 GKIVE
-453 ELYRSEITDLPASYY
+453 ELYIMQISEWSVSAWYIFTETVT
-468 FYSIINATVKS
+468 INTPV
-479 PILPG
+479 LPG

-501 IKGNEEDGCTWDLL
+501 IKGNDEDGCVWDLL

-586 GDDWKTLNFS
+586 GDDRKTLNFS

>member
-15 IVLAGNVTVDQARQI
+15 IVLAGNVSEDQARQI

-117 DEVNEARRSGA
+117 DEVNKARRSGA

-145 PVVELETARW
+145 PVVELETAKW
-155 NQTEPYNQLCPTIN
+155 NQMEPYNLLCPIV
-169 GQPTYTGC
+169 GGESTYTGC
-177 VITALA
+177 TATAVA

-198 LPGYETYNYKVS
+198 LPGYKILRGEVL
-210 VPDLPLGHVYDWNN
+210 PELPLGHTYDWKN
-224 MPLQYPY
+224 MPLEYPY
-231 SGYSQEEATAVATL
+231 MGYSQAEANAVAVL
-245 MRDCGVMVQADY
+245 MRDCGWMIFSDY
-257 GPLGSSGTG
+257 GPVGSSGTS
-266 ATTFN
+266 AFTVY
-271 IPSLLATYMGYDK
+271 IPAGLTTYMGYDK
-284 SARSVSRNSYSTAE
+284 RVRTISRNGYTTSE
-298 WNAMMKRELDSSR
+298 WNSLMQGELESNR
-311 PIIYSGASSE
+311 PVIYSGFNDN

-327 LDGYTDRDYYSVNWG
+327 LDGYTDQDYYRVNWG
-342 WGGYCNGYFLLTALN
+342 WGGYCDGYFLLTALD
-357 PSGQGAGGSEGGY
+357 PEGQGAGGSEGGY
-370 NASQDAVIG
+370 NTSQTAVIG
-379 IQKDV
+379 IQKDD
-384 GGECVEEL
+384 GGTNLEEL
-392 RFMECTIFVP
+392 RYSERFNEQDLC
-402 ARTINGLC
+402 GL
-410 IDETVVSGKPFVLYM
+410 IVDESVVSGRPFDLYSGCM
-425 GGLLNA
+425 KNS
-431 GSTTFVGDLVLAVTD
+431 GSGTFTGELMFAVAD
-446 NQGKIVE
+446 KEGNIIE
-453 ELYRSEITDLPASYY
+453 ELYTMSVSDWLESQY
-468 FYSIINATVKS
+468 FCPSIGNVTINTLV
-479 PILPG
+479 LPG

-586 GDDWKTLNFS
+586 GDDRKTLNFS

>member
-15 IVLAGNVTVDQARQI
+15 IVLAGNVTEDQARQI

-145 PVVELETARW
+145 PVVELETAKW
-155 NQTEPYNQLCPTIN
+155 NQMEPYNLLCPIV
-169 GQPTYTGC
+169 GGESTYTGC
-177 VITALA
+177 TATAVA

-198 LPGYETYNYKVS
+198 LPGYKISRGEVL
-210 VPDLPLGHVYDWNN
+210 PELPLGHTYDWKN
-224 MPLQYPY
+224 MPLEYPY
-231 SGYSQEEATAVATL
+231 LGYSQVEANAVAVL
-245 MRDCGVMVQADY
+245 MRDCGWMIFSDY
-257 GPLGSSGTG
+257 GPIGSVGTM
-266 ATTFN
+266 ASSYD
-271 IPSLLATYMGYDK
+271 IPSGLKTYMGYDK
-284 SARSVSRNSYSTAE
+284 KARIISRNGYSTFE
-298 WNAMMKRELDSSR
+298 WNALMKGELDNSR
-311 PIIYSGASSE
+311 PIIYAGFSVRS
-321 AGHAFV
+321 GHAFV
-327 LDGYTDRDYYSVNWG
+327 LDGYTDQDYYRVNWG
-342 WGGYCNGYFLLTALN
+342 WGGYCDGYFLLTALD
-357 PSGQGAGGSEGGY
+357 PEGQGAGGSEGGY
-370 NASQDAVIG
+370 NTSQTAVIG
-379 IQKDV
+379 IQKDD
-384 GGECVEEL
+384 GGTNLEEL
-392 RFMECTIFVP
+392 RYSERFNEQDLC
-402 ARTINGLC
+402 GL
-410 IDETVVSGKPFVLYM
+410 IVDESVVSGRPFDLYS
-425 GGLLNA
+425 GCIKNS
-431 GSTTFVGDLVLAVTD
+431 GSGTFTGELMFAVAD
-446 NQGKIVE
+446 KEGNFIE
-453 ELYRSEITDLPASYY
+453 ELYTMSVSDWLESQY
-468 FYSIINATVKS
+468 FCPSIGNVTINTLV
-479 PILPG
+479 LPG

-586 GDDWKTLNFS
+586 GDDRKTLNFS

>member
-15 IVLAGNVTVDQARQI
+15 IVLAGNVTEDQARQI

-36 SAPVTRGGIPS
+36 SAPVTRGGILS

-145 PVVELETARW
+145 PVVELETAKW
-155 NQTEPYNQLCPTIN
+155 NQMEPYNLLCPIV
-169 GQPTYTGC
+169 GGESTYTGC
-177 VITALA
+177 TATAVA

-198 LPGYETYNYKVS
+198 LPGYKISRGEVL
-210 VPDLPLGHVYDWNN
+210 PELPLGHTYDWKN
-224 MPLQYPY
+224 MPLEYPY
-231 SGYSQEEATAVATL
+231 LGYSQVEANAVAVL
-245 MRDCGVMVQADY
+245 MRDCGWMIFSDY
-257 GPLGSSGTG
+257 GPIGSVGTM
-266 ATTFN
+266 ASSYD
-271 IPSLLATYMGYDK
+271 IPSGLKTYMGYDK
-284 SARSVSRNSYSTAE
+284 KARIISRNGYSTFE
-298 WNAMMKRELDSSR
+298 WNALMKGELDNSR
-311 PIIYSGASSE
+311 PIIYAGFSVRS
-321 AGHAFV
+321 GHAFV
-327 LDGYTDRDYYSVNWG
+327 LDGYTDQDYYRVNWG
-342 WGGYCNGYFLLTALN
+342 WGGYCDGYFLLTALD
-357 PSGQGAGGSEGGY
+357 PEGQGAGGSEGGY
-370 NASQDAVIG
+370 NTSQTAVIG
-379 IQKDV
+379 IQKDD
-384 GGECVEEL
+384 GGTNLEEL
-392 RFMECTIFVP
+392 RYSERFNEQDLC
-402 ARTINGLC
+402 GL
-410 IDETVVSGKPFVLYM
+410 IVDESVVSGRPFDLYSGCM
-425 GGLLNA
+425 KNS
-431 GSTTFVGDLVLAVTD
+431 GSGTFTGELMFAVAD
-446 NQGKIVE
+446 KEGNIIE
-453 ELYRSEITDLPASYY
+453 ELYTMSVSDWLESQY
-468 FYSIINATVKS
+468 FCPSIGNVTINTLV
-479 PILPG
+479 LPG

-586 GDDWKTLNFS
+586 GDDRKTLNFS

>member
-15 IVLAGNVTVDQARQI
+15 IVLAGNVTEDQARQI

-128 KAESAVTRAWS
+128 NAESVVTRAWS

-145 PVVELETARW
+145 PVVELETAKW
-155 NQTEPYNQLCPTIN
+155 NQMEPYNLLCPIV
-169 GQPTYTGC
+169 GGESTYTGC
-177 VITALA
+177 TATAVA

-198 LPGYETYNYKVS
+198 LPGYKISRGEVL
-210 VPDLPLGHVYDWNN
+210 PELPLGHTYDWKN
-224 MPLQYPY
+224 MPLEYPY
-231 SGYSQEEATAVATL
+231 LGYSQVEANAVAVL
-245 MRDCGVMVQADY
+245 MRDCGWMIFSDY
-257 GPLGSSGTG
+257 GPIGSVGTM
-266 ATTFN
+266 ASSYD
-271 IPSLLATYMGYDK
+271 IPSGLKTYMGYDK
-284 SARSVSRNSYSTAE
+284 KARIISRNGYSTFE
-298 WNAMMKRELDSSR
+298 WNALMKGELDNSR
-311 PIIYSGASSE
+311 PIIYAGFSVRS
-321 AGHAFV
+321 GHAFV
-327 LDGYTDRDYYSVNWG
+327 LDGYTDQDYYRVNWG
-342 WGGYCNGYFLLTALN
+342 WGGYCDGYFLLTALD
-357 PSGQGAGGSEGGY
+357 PEGQGAGGSEGGY
-370 NASQDAVIG
+370 NTSQTAVIG
-379 IQKDV
+379 IQKDD
-384 GGECVEEL
+384 GGTNLEEL
-392 RFMECTIFVP
+392 RYSERFNEQDLC
-402 ARTINGLC
+402 GL
-410 IDETVVSGKPFVLYM
+410 IVDESVVSGRPFDLYSGCM
-425 GGLLNA
+425 KNS
-431 GSTTFVGDLVLAVTD
+431 GSGTFTGELMFAVAD
-446 NQGKIVE
+446 KEGNIIE
-453 ELYRSEITDLPASYY
+453 ELYTMSVSDWLESQY
-468 FYSIINATVKS
+468 FCPSIGNVTINTLV
-479 PILPG
+479 LPG

-586 GDDWKTLNFS
+586 GDDRKTLNFS

>member
-15 IVLAGNVTVDQARQI
+15 IVLAGNVTEDQARQI

-145 PVVELETARW
+145 PVVELETAKW
-155 NQTEPYNQLCPTIN
+155 NQMEPYNLLCPIV
-169 GQPTYTGC
+169 GGESTYTGC
-177 VITALA
+177 TATAVA

-198 LPGYETYNYKVS
+198 LPGYKILRGEVL
-210 VPDLPLGHVYDWNN
+210 PELPLGHTYDWKN
-224 MPLQYPY
+224 MPLEYPY
-231 SGYSQEEATAVATL
+231 MGYSQAEANAVAVL
-245 MRDCGVMVQADY
+245 MRDCGWMIFSDY
-257 GPLGSSGTG
+257 GPVGSSGTS
-266 ATTFN
+266 AFTVY
-271 IPSLLATYMGYDK
+271 IPAGLTTYMGYDK
-284 SARSVSRNSYSTAE
+284 RVRTISRNGYTTSE
-298 WNAMMKRELDSSR
+298 WNDLMQRELDSNR
-311 PIIYSGASSE
+311 PVIYSGFNAN

-327 LDGYTDRDYYSVNWG
+327 LDGYTDQNYFRINWG
-342 WGGYCNGYFLLTALN
+342 WGSYCDGYFLLTALD
-357 PSGQGAGGSEGGY
+357 PDGQGAGGSEGGY
-370 NASQDAVIG
+370 NEFQSAVIG
-379 IQKDV
+379 IQKDA
-384 GGECVEEL
+384 GGKGIEEL
-392 RFMECTIFVP
+392 RYTECFMQG
-402 ARTINGLC
+402 RNNNGMSV
-410 IDETVVSGKPFVLYM
+410 DGPVVSGELFMLYM
-425 GGLLNA
+425 GGLLNT
-431 GSTTFVGDLVLAVTD
+431 GSVTFDGELMFAV
-446 NQGKIVE
+446 VE
-453 ELYRSEITDLPASYY
+453 EFYRSELVDLPANHYVY
-468 FYSIINATVKS
+468 GTINVIIKS

-574 LRDGTYSLTLQK
+574 LCDGTYSLTLQK
-586 GDDWKTLNFS
+586 GDDRKTLNFS

>member
-15 IVLAGNVTVDQARQI
+15 IVLAGNVSEDQARQI

-128 KAESAVTRAWS
+128 KAESVVTRAWS

-145 PVVELETARW
+145 PVVELGTAKW
-155 NQTEPYNQLCPTIN
+155 NQTDPYNMLCPKVN
-169 GQPTYTGC
+169 MQFAYTGC
-177 VITALA
+177 TITALA

-198 LPGYETYNYKVS
+198 LPGYQTDTYRVT
-210 VPDLPLGHVYDWNN
+210 VPDLPLGHTYDWKN
-224 MPLQYPY
+224 MLLEYPY
-231 SGYSQEEATAVATL
+231 FGYSQAEATAVATL
-245 MRDCGVMVQADY
+245 MRDCGVMLQADF
-257 GPLGSSGTG
+257 GPVGSSGT
-266 ATTFN
+266 AASTFY
-271 IPSLLATYMGYDK
+271 IPSGLTTYMGYDK
-284 SARSVSRNSYSTAE
+284 RVRTISRNGYTTSE
-298 WNAMMKRELDSSR
+298 WNSLMQGELESNR
-311 PIIYSGASSE
+311 PVIYSGFNDN

-327 LDGYTDRDYYSVNWG
+327 LDGYTDQNYYRVNWG
-342 WGGYCNGYFLLTALN
+342 WGGYCDGYFLLTVLD
-357 PSGQGAGGSEGGY
+357 PEGQGAGGSEGGY
-370 NASQDAVIG
+370 NMYQDAVIG
-379 IQKDV
+379 IQKDD
-384 GGECVEEL
+384 GGAYLEEL
-392 RFMECTIFVP
+392 RYGERFSEQEVC
-402 ARTINGLC
+402 GLSV
-410 IDETVVSGKPFVLYM
+410 DEPVVSGKPFELYV
-425 GGLLNA
+425 GNLKNTGSGTFTGELL
-431 GSTTFVGDLVLAVTD
+431 FAVVD
-446 NQGKIVE
+446 KEGNIVE
-453 ELYRSEITDLPASYY
+453 ELYVVSLSDLLSSYY
-468 FYSIINATVKS
+468 YYPYVGTVTINTPV
-479 PILPG
+479 LPG
-484 YRIRGYYR
+484 YRIRAYYR

-501 IKGNEEDGCTWDLL
+501 IKGNDEDGCVWDLL

-586 GDDWKTLNFS
+586 GDDRKTLNFS

>member
-15 IVLAGNVTVDQARQI
+15 IVLAGNVTEDQARQI

-117 DEVNEARRSGA
+117 DEVNKARRSGA

-145 PVVELETARW
+145 PVVELETAKW
-155 NQTEPYNQLCPTIN
+155 NQMEPYNLLCPIV
-169 GQPTYTGC
+169 GGESTYTGC
-177 VITALA
+177 TATAVA

-198 LPGYETYNYKVS
+198 LPGYKILRGEVL
-210 VPDLPLGHVYDWNN
+210 PELPLGHTYDWKN
-224 MPLQYPY
+224 MPLEYPY
-231 SGYSQEEATAVATL
+231 MGYSQAEANAVAVL
-245 MRDCGVMVQADY
+245 MRDCGWMIFSDY
-257 GPLGSSGTG
+257 GPIGSVGTM
-266 ATTFN
+266 ASSYD
-271 IPSLLATYMGYDK
+271 IPSGLKTYMGYDK
-284 SARSVSRNSYSTAE
+284 KARIISRNGYSTFE
-298 WNAMMKRELDSSR
+298 WNALMKGELDNSR
-311 PIIYSGASSE
+311 PIIYAGFSVRS
-321 AGHAFV
+321 GHAFV
-327 LDGYTDRDYYSVNWG
+327 LDGYTDQDYYRVNWG
-342 WGGYCNGYFLLTALN
+342 WGGYCDGYFLLTALD
-357 PSGQGAGGSEGGY
+357 PEGQGAGGSEGGY
-370 NASQDAVIG
+370 NTSQTAVIG
-379 IQKDV
+379 IQKDD
-384 GGECVEEL
+384 GGTNLEEL
-392 RFMECTIFVP
+392 RYSERFNEQDLC
-402 ARTINGLC
+402 GL
-410 IDETVVSGKPFVLYM
+410 IVDESVVSGRPFDLYSGCM
-425 GGLLNA
+425 KNS
-431 GSTTFVGDLVLAVTD
+431 GSGTFTGELMFAVAD
-446 NQGKIVE
+446 KEGNIIE
-453 ELYRSEITDLPASYY
+453 ELYTMSVSDWLESQY
-468 FYSIINATVKS
+468 FCPSIGNVTINTLV
-479 PILPG
+479 LPG

-586 GDDWKTLNFS
+586 GDDRKTLNFS

>member
-15 IVLAGNVTVDQARQI
+15 IVLAGNVSEDQARQI

-128 KAESAVTRAWS
+128 KAESVVTRAWS

-145 PVVELETARW
+145 PVVELETAKW
-155 NQTEPYNQLCPTIN
+155 NQMEPYNLLCPIV
-169 GQPTYTGC
+169 GGESTYTGC
-177 VITALA
+177 TATAVA

-198 LPGYETYNYKVS
+198 LPGYKISRGEVL
-210 VPDLPLGHVYDWNN
+210 PELPLGHTYDWKN
-224 MPLQYPY
+224 MPLEYPY
-231 SGYSQEEATAVATL
+231 LGYSQVEANAVAVL
-245 MRDCGVMVQADY
+245 MRDCGWMIFSDY
-257 GPLGSSGTG
+257 GPIGSVGTM
-266 ATTFN
+266 ASSYD
-271 IPSLLATYMGYDK
+271 IPSGLKTYMGYDK
-284 SARSVSRNSYSTAE
+284 KARIISRNGYSTFE
-298 WNAMMKRELDSSR
+298 WNALMKGELDNSR
-311 PIIYSGASSE
+311 PIIYAGFSVRS
-321 AGHAFV
+321 GHAFV
-327 LDGYTDRDYYSVNWG
+327 LDGYTDQDYYRVNWG
-342 WGGYCNGYFLLTALN
+342 WGGYCDGYFLLTALD
-357 PSGQGAGGSEGGY
+357 PEGQGAGGSEGGY
-370 NASQDAVIG
+370 NTSQTAVIG
-379 IQKDV
+379 IQKDD
-384 GGECVEEL
+384 GGTNLEEL
-392 RFMECTIFVP
+392 RYSERFNEQDLC
-402 ARTINGLC
+402 GL
-410 IDETVVSGKPFVLYM
+410 IVDESVVSGRPFDLYSGCM
-425 GGLLNA
+425 KNS
-431 GSTTFVGDLVLAVTD
+431 GSGTFTGELMFAVAD
-446 NQGKIVE
+446 KEGNIIE
-453 ELYRSEITDLPASYY
+453 ELYTMSVSDWLESQY
-468 FYSIINATVKS
+468 FCPSIGNVTINTLV
-479 PILPG
+479 LPG

-586 GDDWKTLNFS
+586 GDDRKTLNFS

>member
-15 IVLAGNVTVDQARQI
+15 IVLAGNVSEDQARQI

-117 DEVNEARRSGA
+117 DEVNKARRSGA

-145 PVVELETARW
+145 PVVELETAKW
-155 NQTEPYNQLCPTIN
+155 NQMEPYNLLCPIV
-169 GQPTYTGC
+169 GGESTYTGC
-177 VITALA
+177 TATAVA

-198 LPGYETYNYKVS
+198 LPGYKISRGEVL
-210 VPDLPLGHVYDWNN
+210 PELPLGHTYDWKN
-224 MPLQYPY
+224 MPLEYPY
-231 SGYSQEEATAVATL
+231 LGYSQVEANAVAVL
-245 MRDCGVMVQADY
+245 MRDCGWMIFSDY
-257 GPLGSSGTG
+257 GPIGSVGTM
-266 ATTFN
+266 ASSYD
-271 IPSLLATYMGYDK
+271 IPSGLKTYMGYDK
-284 SARSVSRNSYSTAE
+284 KARIISRNGYSTFE
-298 WNAMMKRELDSSR
+298 WNALMKGELDNSR
-311 PIIYSGASSE
+311 PIIYAGFSVRS
-321 AGHAFV
+321 GHAFV
-327 LDGYTDRDYYSVNWG
+327 LDGYTDQDYYRVNWG
-342 WGGYCNGYFLLTALN
+342 WGGYCDGYFLLTALD
-357 PSGQGAGGSEGGY
+357 PEGQGAGGSEGGY
-370 NASQDAVIG
+370 NTSQTAVIG
-379 IQKDV
+379 IQKDD
-384 GGECVEEL
+384 GGTNLEEL
-392 RFMECTIFVP
+392 RYSERFNEQDLC
-402 ARTINGLC
+402 GL
-410 IDETVVSGKPFVLYM
+410 IVDESVVSGRPFDLYSGCM
-425 GGLLNA
+425 KNS
-431 GSTTFVGDLVLAVTD
+431 GSGTFTGELMFAVAD
-446 NQGKIVE
+446 KEGNIIE
-453 ELYRSEITDLPASYY
+453 ELYTMSVSDWLESQY
-468 FYSIINATVKS
+468 FCPSIGNVTINTLV
-479 PILPG
+479 LPG

-501 IKGNEEDGCTWDLL
+501 IKGNEEDGCVWDLL

-537 RLLVKDGVSVSLRS
+537 RILVKDGVSVSLRS

-586 GDDWKTLNFS
+586 GDDRKTLNFS

>member
-15 IVLAGNVTVDQARQI
+15 IVLAGNVTEDQARQI

-59 RSSVQSPAYYVFDN
+59 RSFVQSPAYYVFDN

-145 PVVELETARW
+145 PVVELETAKW
-155 NQTEPYNQLCPTIN
+155 NQTDPYNMLCPKVN
-169 GQPTYTGC
+169 MQFAYTGC
-177 VITALA
+177 TITALA

-198 LPGYETYNYKVS
+198 LPGYQTDTYRVT
-210 VPDLPLGHVYDWNN
+210 VPDLPLGHTYDWKN
-224 MPLQYPY
+224 MLLEYPY
-231 SGYSQEEATAVATL
+231 FGYSQAEATAVATL
-245 MRDCGVMVQADY
+245 MRDCGVMLQADF
-257 GPLGSSGTG
+257 GPVGSSGT
-266 ATTFN
+266 AASTFY
-271 IPSLLATYMGYDK
+271 IPSGLTTYMGYDK
-284 SARSVSRNSYSTAE
+284 RVRTISRNGYTTSE
-298 WNAMMKRELDSSR
+298 WNSLMQGELESNR
-311 PIIYSGASSE
+311 PVIYSGFNDN

-327 LDGYTDRDYYSVNWG
+327 LDGYTDQNYYRVNWG
-342 WGGYCNGYFLLTALN
+342 WGGYCDGYFLLTVLD
-357 PSGQGAGGSEGGY
+357 PEGQGAGGSEGGY
-370 NASQDAVIG
+370 NMYQDAVIG
-379 IQKDV
+379 IQKDD
-384 GGECVEEL
+384 GGAYLEEL
-392 RFMECTIFVP
+392 RYGERFSEQEVC
-402 ARTINGLC
+402 GLSV
-410 IDETVVSGKPFVLYM
+410 DEPVVSGKPFELYV
-425 GGLLNA
+425 GNLKNTGSGTFTGELL
-431 GSTTFVGDLVLAVTD
+431 FAVVD
-446 NQGKIVE
+446 KEGNIVE
-453 ELYRSEITDLPASYY
+453 ELYVVSLSDLLSSYY
-468 FYSIINATVKS
+468 YYPYVGTVTINTPV
-479 PILPG
+479 LPG

-501 IKGNEEDGCTWDLL
+501 IKGNDEDGCVWDLL

-586 GDDWKTLNFS
+586 GDDRKTLNFS

>member
-15 IVLAGNVTVDQARQI
+15 IVLAGNVSEDQARQI

-128 KAESAVTRAWS
+128 KAESVVTRAWS

-145 PVVELETARW
+145 PVVELGTAKW
-155 NQTEPYNQLCPTIN
+155 NQTDPYNMLCPKVN
-169 GQPTYTGC
+169 MQFAYTGC
-177 VITALA
+177 TITALA

-198 LPGYETYNYKVS
+198 LPGYQTDTYRVT
-210 VPDLPLGHVYDWNN
+210 VPDLPLGHTYDWKN
-224 MPLQYPY
+224 MLLEYPY
-231 SGYSQEEATAVATL
+231 FGYSQAEATAVATL
-245 MRDCGVMVQADY
+245 MRDCGVMLQADF
-257 GPLGSSGTG
+257 GPVGSSGT
-266 ATTFN
+266 AASTFY
-271 IPSLLATYMGYDK
+271 IPSGLTTYMGYDK
-284 SARSVSRNSYSTAE
+284 EVRSVSRYNFNTSE
-298 WNAMMKRELDSSR
+298 WNDLMQRELDSNR
-311 PIIYSGASSE
+311 PVIYSGFNAN

-327 LDGYTDRDYYSVNWG
+327 LDGYTDQNYFRINWG
-342 WGGYCNGYFLLTALN
+342 WGSYCDGYFLLTALD
-357 PSGQGAGGSEGGY
+357 PDGQGAGGSEGGY
-370 NASQDAVIG
+370 NEFQSAVIG
-379 IQKDV
+379 IQKDA
-384 GGECVEEL
+384 GGKGIEEL
-392 RFMECTIFVP
+392 RYTECFMQG
-402 ARTINGLC
+402 RNNNGMSV
-410 IDETVVSGKPFVLYM
+410 DGPVVSGELFMLYM
-425 GGLLNA
+425 GGLLNT
-431 GSTTFVGDLVLAVTD
+431 GSVTFDGELMFAVTD
-446 NQGKIVE
+446 KEGTVVE
-453 ELYRSEITDLPASYY
+453 EFYRSELVDLPANHYVY
-468 FYSIINATVKS
+468 GTINVIIKS

-501 IKGNEEDGCTWDLL
+501 IKGNEEDGCVWDLL

-586 GDDWKTLNFS
+586 GDDRKTLNFS